1 MGNSYLLVIAT
12 GGYASRALTLTGFGA
27 KPKCLINAG
36 TNGAT
41 VLEEILR
48 EAEESGIV
56 DLFIVHSADRDPKIF
71 NRLLH
76 PLEEDPAL
84 ETYLKH
90 RGKLVELEFL
100 RSRPRFRVTYGCQS
114 EPRGFGEAVGMA
126 YPLVRDGSFRGVAVA
141 LGDDLVHAPVPCLAQ
156 LLSAHRQTGA
166 FIVAIQPVARE
177 EARQY
182 GVVHVEPEPLPLD
195 ETFLG
200 RRAYRVLAVEEKP
213 FDPQPNRLRGEEV
226 YLAIVGRYILN
237 VGDVAF
243 LASREGSMVHELDF
257 TEVLR
262 HNIAKENLV
271 AVEIRGTWHS
281 VGTPLNAQ
289 KAFLHFALVPTRGKP
304 TPQQQELARYLRTLL
319 AEGETSTDETP
330 KHIPGD

>member
-1 MGNSYLLVIAT
+1 MIAA

-27 KPKCLINAG
+27 KPKCLVNAG

-56 DLFIVHSADRDPKIF
+56 DLFIVHSADRDPKILD
-71 NRLLH
+71 RLFH
-76 PLEEDPAL
+76 PLEGDPHL
-84 ETYLKH
+84 ENYLKS
-90 RGKLVELEFL
+90 RGKLAELELL
-100 RSRPRFRVTYGCQS
+100 RSRPRFRVTYARQL

-126 YPLVRDGSFRGVAVA
+126 YSRVREGSFGGVAVA

-156 LLSAHRQTGA
+156 VLSAHRQTGA
-166 FIVAIQPVARE
+166 FIVAIQAVTRE
-177 EARQY
+177 EARRY
-182 GVVHVEPEPLPLD
+182 GVVYVEPEPFPLD

-200 RRAYRVLAVEEKP
+200 KRAYRVLAVEEKP
-213 FDPQPNRLRGEEV
+213 LDPQPNRLRGEEV
-226 YLAIVGRYILN
+226 YFAIVGRYVLN
-237 VGDVAF
+237 GDDVAF
-243 LASREGSMVHELDF
+243 LASRESSLTHELDF

-262 HNIAKENLV
+262 HNIAKKNLL

-281 VGTPLNAQ
+281 VGTPLDAQ
-289 KAFLHFALVPTRGKP
+289 KAFLHFALVPTKGKP

-319 AEGETSTDETP
+319 TEVEKSTNETS
-330 KHIPGD
+330 KCIPCE